1 MSVLGSAARMGLGI
15 GLRAL
20 SAFVVVALAIAPAV
34 ARAEEPAAA
43 PAAKPGY
50 SLAECLSMAEHN
62 HPNIAT
68 AQARTE
74 GFRAQLDEVRWA
86 PFTNFTITAGA
97 GPAPTFRGGPVYTQ
111 DREVGLSSNLGM
123 GWRASFDGQI
133 PIWTFGK
140 ISSGKRAAEAQI
152 EVGEADTRMARAAV
166 RTDVR
171 RAYYGL
177 QLARDGLALLRDA
190 TDKLDSALESLRKR
204 LKAGDGDDIDLLR
217 LETARAELEGRVA
230 EAQKGE
236 RIALAA
242 LRFYTGQETFDIPD
256 VPLRAPKH
264 DLGPLANYLDYARGH
279 RPELAKARAGLVA
292 REALVDLA
300 KARMLPDI
308 GLAMSWTYSRAPEIT
323 DQLNPFV
330 RDDANYLRYGI
341 ALGLQWKLDFPA
353 GAARVRQADAQLD
366 ETRHLYRYAL
376 GGIATEVEKAW
387 SEAVESRKKADAYQ
401 RASKFARQWLI
412 KIVQGIDIGASEERE
427 LVDPARQYALQR
439 FNYLSALMDLNMAMA
454 NLAEKAGWD
463 AIAETAPQ

>member
-1 MSVLGSAARMGLGI
+1 MGLGSA
-15 GLRAL
+15 LRAL
-20 SAFVVVALAIAPAV
+20 PAAIVVALAMAPAR
-34 ARAEEPAAA
+34 AHAEEPPAAA
-43 PAAKPGY
+43 PVKPG
-50 SLAECLSMAEHN
+50 STLTECLALAERN
-62 HPNIAT
+62 HPNIAV
-68 AQARTE
+68 ARSRTD

-140 ISSGKRAAEAQI
+140 ITSGRRAAEAQV
-152 EVGEADTRMARAAV
+152 EVGEADTKMARAAV

-177 QLARDGLALLRDA
+177 QLARDGLALLKEA

-204 LKAGDGDDIDLLR
+204 IKAGDGDDIDLLR

-242 LRFYTGQETFDIPD
+242 LRFYTGQETID
-256 VPLRAPKH
+256 VPDTPLRPPRH
-264 DLGPLANYLDYARGH
+264 ELGTLETYLAHARGY

-308 GLAMSWTYSRAPEIT
+308 GLALSWTYSRAPEIT

-330 RDDANYLRYGI
+330 RDDANYLRYGV

-353 GAARVRQADAQLD
+353 GAARVRQADAALD
-366 ETRHLYRYAL
+366 ETRHLYRFAL

-387 SEAVESRKKADAYQ
+387 SEATESRKKADAYQ

-412 KIVQGIDIGASEERE
+412 KVAQGIDVGASEERD
-427 LVDPARQYALQR
+427 LVDPARMYALQR
-439 FNYLSALMDLNMAMA
+439 YNYLSALMDLNMAMA

-463 AIAETAPQ
+463 EIAETAP